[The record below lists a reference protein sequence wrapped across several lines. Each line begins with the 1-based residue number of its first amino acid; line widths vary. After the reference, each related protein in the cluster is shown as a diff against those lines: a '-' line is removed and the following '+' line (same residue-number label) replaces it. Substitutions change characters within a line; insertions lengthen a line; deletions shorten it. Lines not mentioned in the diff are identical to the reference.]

1 MSNRPQEVTILEV
14 QIIGRDKAA
23 RITIPSERHWRSAKF
38 RYEAARFLNV
48 RVEEIFHME
57 IIERCDPNHTNAL
70 DTGLLLDCMVVANA
84 ASWFIAC
91 AEQAKTAENSSSES
105 LARLQTASDALRD
118 AVRDYEARYTEPI
131 TI

>member
-1 MSNRPQEVTILEV
+1 MSRKPQQIAILEV
-14 QIIGRDKAA
+14 KIDGRPSPA
-23 RITIPSERHWRSAKF
+23 RVTIPTEPQWRNDTL
-38 RYEAARFLNV
+38 RTEAARFLNITPERITSLDV
-48 RVEEIFHME
+48 L
-57 IIERCDPNHTNAL
+57 ERCDPNHTNAL

-105 LARLQTASDALRD
+105 LARLQTASEALRD